1 LGIGHRCSLV
11 PRLCLGTHIQR
22 LCLALGAGK
31 LEAGQIQ
38 RIYFSSQRLEMNKN
52 IDVIAFLY
60 RFIPSDRVGNF
71 SLKEDELIATFL
83 VSLVIV
89 KIKEK
94 GKEYHGR

>member
-1 LGIGHRCSLV
+1 LGIGHRASGIS
-11 PRLCLGTHIQR
+11 LGTHVQR

-38 RIYFSSQRLEMNKN
+38 RICFFSQSLEMNKN

-71 SLKEDELIATFL
+71 SLKEDELMAISL

-89 KIKEK
+89 KVK
-94 GKEYHGR
+94 